1 MGHYFVRRIMLLVPS
16 LLGMTLVVFLLGA
29 LAPGDPAVEV
39 YLQRYGEFPTDAAVL
54 TALRA
59 ELGLD
64 QPLPLRYLRW
74 LLHLCRGDLG
84 TSWRHAQPVAALLGR
99 AAGYTLMLTGMGA
112 LLAVSLGVVLGLIS
126 AFWQGSVIDR
136 FLAGLVVV
144 TSGIP
149 AFLIAYALMYLFAVR
164 WRLLPALGTG
174 DLRHLLLPALTLGL
188 ASFQSL
194 ARLVRAATADAL
206 QSPWLWTARAK
217 GLRERVVVL
226 RHGVRTCVPLLLT
239 SAANTVTMT
248 VGRAVLVEVVFG
260 WPGLGRLIADSVV
273 FRDLPAIQGFAL
285 LFGAMIIMLYL
296 GVDLLAA
303 WFDPRVRQ
311 ALNEGRP
318 V

>member
-1 MGHYFVRRIMLLVPS
+1 MPS

-29 LAPGDPAVEV
+29 LTPGDPAVEV
-39 YLQRYGEFPTDAAVL
+39 HLQRYGELPTDAGVL
-54 TALRA
+54 IALRT

-64 QPLPLRYLRW
+64 QPLPLRYLHW
-74 LLHLCRGDLG
+74 LWHLCQGDLG
-84 TSWRHAQPVAALLGR
+84 TSWRHAQPVAALLSR
-99 AAGYTLMLTGMGA
+99 AVGHTLVLTGAGA
-112 LLAVSLGVVLGLIS
+112 LVAVGLGVVIGLSS
-126 AFWQGSVIDR
+126 ALWQGSVIDR
-136 FLAGLVVV
+136 FLSALVVM

-174 DLRHLLLPALTLGL
+174 DLRHVLLPGLTLGL

-194 ARLVRAATADAL
+194 ARVVRAATADAL

-239 SAANTVTMT
+239 AAANTVTT
-248 VGRAVLVEVVFG
+248 AVGRAVLVEVVFG

-285 LFGAMIIMLYL
+285 LFGAMIILLYL
-296 GVDLLAA
+296 AVDILAA
-303 WFDPRVRQ
+303 RFDPRVRQ
-311 ALNEGRP
+311 ALTEGRP
-318 V
+318 A